1 MTVGCAGAF
10 ATPDVGL
17 VDGSLRGCEPNS
29 SCVSTSSGRSPSQ
42 YLPPWDYSGLS
53 TGEAFVRLKSAVV
66 KRGGRVVE
74 EQAELNYIRAELP
87 FGKEM
92 DVAEF
97 KLIADPDVIL
107 YREFSLINKP
117 DPPGCLG
124 FGCINVSR
132 TQDVKQ
138 LRLTR
143 TSRLFIYPPLK

>member
-1 MTVGCAGAF
+1 MIF
-10 ATPDVGL
+10 
-17 VDGSLRGCEPNS
+17 
-29 SCVSTSSGRSPSQ
+29 Q
-42 YLPPWDYSGLS
+42 QYSGLS
-53 TGEAFVRLKSAVV
+53 TGEAFERLKSAVV

-124 FGCINVSR
+124 FGCINGKCVLVCICATSGC
-132 TQDVKQ
+132 TVK
-138 LRLTR
+138 
-143 TSRLFIYPPLK
+143 